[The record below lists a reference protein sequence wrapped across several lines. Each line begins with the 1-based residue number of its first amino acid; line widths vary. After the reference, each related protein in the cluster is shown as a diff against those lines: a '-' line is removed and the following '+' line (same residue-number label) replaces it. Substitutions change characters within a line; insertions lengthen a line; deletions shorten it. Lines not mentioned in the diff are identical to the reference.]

1 MQSLEK
7 AFKVSQNNNLTNK
20 DLETFKDNIRLAKSA
35 IDPFY
40 NNDLT
45 KNLFLKNKGN
55 SNGKI
60 QSLEYI
66 EYLCELIEESLDIV
80 IQNHNNLAH
89 TLWNRYL
96 QKYLLTFE
104 FVNSQKV
111 MSD

>member
-20 DLETFKDNIRLAKSA
+20 DLETFKNNNRLAKSA

-40 NNDLT
+40 SNDLT
-45 KNLFLKNKGN
+45 KNLFFKNKGN

-60 QSLEYI
+60 QSFEYI
-66 EYLCELIEESLDIV
+66 QYLRELIEESLDIV

-96 QKYLLTFE
+96 QKYLLTLK
-104 FVNSQKV
+104 FVDSDKV
-111 MSD
+111 MID